1 MVNLDID
8 IELLTKYASLLGL
21 QKSGSTNKNQEA
33 QSANGSKFY
42 EQNGYSAK
50 QLIEDFDLRDP
61 KNRYALIKLMKESEV
76 LKLLPLLEKKAMLR
90 GMKFFTKDKLSNILS
105 YLPEEMLAKVLQT
118 MYNSQEIMELLP
130 VQTVR
135 KFLTNDKIDKKNIF
149 KYMEQQMKPAEIKEM
164 YKQATGEDIGTENKE
179 EMIAKMGTLNPMVFN
194 QALESMNPKHTKGM
208 GAFVLQEQPELLQ
221 EISGSQLSI
230 CFDKSMKEDI
240 IKGMEAL
247 EPDALTQILTNLPPQ
262 LMEQVVTQI
271 DPEVFAE
278 KLLQDMTQVL
288 DKLC

>member
-1 MVNLDID
+1 
-8 IELLTKYASLLGL
+8 
-21 QKSGSTNKNQEA
+21 
-33 QSANGSKFY
+33 
-42 EQNGYSAK
+42 
-50 QLIEDFDLRDP
+50 
-61 KNRYALIKLMKESEV
+61 
-76 LKLLPLLEKKAMLR
+76 
-90 GMKFFTKDKLSNILS
+90 
-105 YLPEEMLAKVLQT
+105 
-118 MYNSQEIMELLP
+118 
-130 VQTVR
+130 
-135 KFLTNDKIDKKNIF
+135 
-149 KYMEQQMKPAEIKEM
+149 MKPAEIKEM

-208 GAFVLQEQPELLQ
+208 GAFIIQEQPELLQ
-221 EISGSQLSI
+221 EIPGSQLSI

-247 EPDALTQILTNLPPQ
+247 EPDVLTQILTNLPPQ

-271 DPEVFAE
+271 DPEVFAD